1 MAGGR
6 TLSKVL
12 ELNFSL
18 VIRLKSS
25 FLGESNT
32 LGFVVHLAMFQNIL
46 FLISETSVSGGQDDI
61 MINISFQVPQV
72 CRGCFLED
80 KHVHED
86 KDGNQTSA
94 YICWSPLLFVK
105 VTTH

>member
-1 MAGGR
+1 MMAGGR

-46 FLISETSVSGGQDDI
+46 FFISETSVSGGQDNI
-61 MINISFQVPQV
+61 MINISVL
-72 CRGCFLED
+72 CA
-80 KHVHED
+80 
-86 KDGNQTSA
+86 TSMQG
-94 YICWSPLLFVK
+94 LFF
-105 VTTH
+105 